1 MAAAALGKG
10 EDGAATVPPEKAE
23 DLGVAGFDVLRGS
36 HDGITK
42 LMVNHRKGP
51 FSDARFRQAL
61 YYAIDRQALVDTV
74 LRGYGIIASP
84 GLLAHDNDLCNPN
97 VETYDYDPARAG
109 ELLEELGYT
118 KDG

>member
-1 MAAAALGKG
+1 M
-10 EDGAATVPPEKAE
+10 
-23 DLGVAGFDVLRGS
+23 AGFDVLRGS

-42 LMVNHRKGP
+42 LMVNHRKEP

-109 ELLEELGYT
+109 SFWKSWATPRTASTSPKTVSPWKWRCWSRPLTSEQER
-118 KDG
+118 